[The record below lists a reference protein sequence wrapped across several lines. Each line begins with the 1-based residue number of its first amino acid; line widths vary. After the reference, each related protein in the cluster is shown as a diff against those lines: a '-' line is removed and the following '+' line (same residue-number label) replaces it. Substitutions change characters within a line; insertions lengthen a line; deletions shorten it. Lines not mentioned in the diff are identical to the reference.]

1 MAGFNVRDPRFQ
13 RDIQRAQSKASMSGG
28 GPAKV
33 GGVVGAHAQNQ
44 LGRQIQFGRLAL
56 ESKLADQQ
64 FGMAKEVLDQRH
76 QSYQRNKDRF
86 SHSKDMFGRRYDS
99 EQENM
104 NWQVGLGI
112 GGLGISYLEGNR
124 REGILKE
131 DKARRTTQDKL
142 ISDMIQ
148 EKSNSRTQGLNPV
161 YNEDPIVQSL
171 GRKKTGAQTAA
182 STFIRR
188 F

>member
-28 GPAKV
+28 GPANV
-33 GGVVGAHAQNQ
+33 SNVVGAHAQNQ

-64 FGMAKEVLDQRH
+64 FGMAKERLNQQAKSH
-76 QSYQRNKDRF
+76 QLSKDRF

-99 EQENM
+99 AEENM

-112 GGLGISYLEGNR
+112 GGLGVSYLEGNR

-131 DKARRTTQDKL
+131 DKTRRATQDKL
-142 ISDMIQ
+142 IEDLMQ
-148 EKSNSRTQGLNPV
+148 DKSNSRVRGLNPV
-161 YNEDPIVQSL
+161 YGKDPIVQNL
-171 GRKKTGAQTAA
+171 GKKKAGSQTE
-182 STFIRR
+182 SGTYMRR